1 MLDSDPGKAKSYQ
14 HDLILNGYEVG
25 GGSVRIHDPK
35 LQEKIFDLIG
45 FTKDDKKKF
54 EHLMELRVIVESDT
68 ASLAAL
74 RRKDSNIRRLKT
86 CLDLMDDA
94 VSNKKD
100 GSVPDLDFH
109 KEIASASGN
118 PYLIEFIQF
127 LNGRLKEIIKISRE
141 QANVIQ
147 GMSETVQKEHVAIF
161 DAIVGQDFAG
171 AREAMV
177 RHITNTS
184 WGLGLKITDLVGQ

>member
-1 MLDSDPGKAKSYQ
+1 
-14 HDLILNGYEVG
+14 
-25 GGSVRIHDPK
+25 
-35 LQEKIFDLIG
+35 
-45 FTKDDKKKF
+45 
-54 EHLMELRVIVESDT
+54 
-68 ASLAAL
+68 
-74 RRKDSNIRRLKT
+74 
-86 CLDLMDDA
+86 
-94 VSNKKD
+94 
-100 GSVPDLDFH
+100 VPDLDFH

-161 DAIVGQDFAG
+161 DAILGQDFAG

-177 RHITNTS
+177 RHITKTS